1 MRALTRIGA
10 ALSSLAAL
18 LALTAVPAGAFA
30 GPHQPFPG
38 RPGGYPGG
46 YASPVFVQ
54 TDNLSGNQIAVYDRS
69 FSGALSPAGLYS
81 TGGLGGQLEGSE
93 VDHLASQGS
102 LALDSQD
109 GLLLAVN
116 AGSDTVSVFA
126 VYGDRLAL
134 RQTVG
139 SGGAFPVSIAVQDGL
154 VYVLNAEQGGDVQGF
169 RVLAGRLWP
178 IPGSQRPLGLN
189 PTATPQFVNTPGQV
203 AFSPDGQQ
211 LIVTTKANGNDVD
224 VFGVNRFGLLSGSP
238 VVNELAGDVPFAISF
253 DRFGRLVLAE
263 AGSDALADFVLQGD
277 GRIAQVSSVGTGQA
291 ATCWVT
297 QSGGRFYVSNAGSAS
312 VSIFGEGFSGGLSLQ
327 GKAETAGGTVDAAA
341 SPDGRDLYVQTG
353 KEGIVDEYA
362 IGFAGALSPIGSVTV
377 PGAQGGEGIVAG

>member
-1 MRALTRIGA
+1 MRALKRIGL
-10 ALSSLAAL
+10 ALSAPAAL
-18 LALTAVPAGAFA
+18 LALAVAPAGAFS
-30 GPHQPFPG
+30 GGHQPHPS
-38 RPGGYPGG
+38 PAGYHPGG

-54 TDNLSGNQIAVYDRS
+54 TDNLAGNQIAVYDRS
-69 FSGALSPAGLYS
+69 GAGTLSAAGLYS

-116 AGSDTVSVFA
+116 AGSDTVSALA
-126 VYGDRLAL
+126 VLGDHLAL

-139 SGGAFPVSIAVQDGL
+139 SGGAFPVSIAVQGNL
-154 VYVLNAEQGGDVQGF
+154 VYVLNAEQGGSLQGF
-169 RVLAGRLWP
+169 RVIDGRLWP
-178 IPGSQRPLGLN
+178 IPGSARALGLN
-189 PTATPQFVNTPGQV
+189 PTAAPQFVNTPGQV

-224 VFGVNRFGLLSGSP
+224 VFSVNRLGLLSGSP
-238 VVNELAGDVPFAISF
+238 VVNELAADVPFAISF

-263 AGSDALADFVLQGD
+263 AGSDALADFTLQDD
-277 GRIAQVSSVGTGQA
+277 GRIAQVSSLGTGQA
-291 ATCWVT
+291 ATCWVA

-327 GKAETAGGTVDAAA
+327 GQVETAGGTVDAAA

-353 KEGIVDEYA
+353 REGIVDEYA
-362 IGFAGALSPIGSVTV
+362 IGSGGGLSPIGSVTV
-377 PGAQGGEGIVAG
+377 PGARGGEGIVAG